1 MRASASAAIVDDVFR
16 ALSDPTRRD
25 VVARLTR
32 SPASVSELAEP
43 FAMTLPSFVQHLGVL
58 ESSGIVRSRKAGRV
72 RTYELVS
79 KRLRFAEDWLAAQR
93 GQWEQRMDRFATYAN
108 TMDDDQ

>member
-1 MRASASAAIVDDVFR
+1 MSPTSSAAIVDDVFR

-43 FAMTLPSFVQHLGVL
+43 FAMTLPSFVQHFGVL
-58 ESSGIVRSRKAGRV
+58 ESSGLVRSKKTGRV
-72 RTYELVS
+72 RTYELVP
-79 KRLRFAEDWLAAQR
+79 KRLQRAEQWLAAQR
-93 GQWEQRMDRFATYAN
+93 GQWEQRMDRFEAYAH
-108 TMDDDQ
+108 TMDADR